1 MKTQKIFSCFFLL
14 LLSILIIITTLSA
27 AARPEPESS
36 NDGGGGFFGPGTGIP
51 EFGKGYWG
59 NGPVIGGGYGSGFG
73 GPKGGYSKS
82 GTYRPSVVCK
92 EKGPCLNKKLRC
104 PAKCF
109 SAYSR
114 SGKGYG
120 GGGGGGGCTMDC
132 KKKCVAYC

>member
-1 MKTQKIFSCFFLL
+1 MKISCFFFL
-14 LLSILIIITTLSA
+14 LLSILLITTLSTTA
-27 AARPEPESS
+27 TRPNPESS
-36 NDGGGGFFGPGTGIP
+36 NDGGAAAAAAGGFFGPGTGIP
-51 EFGKGYWG
+51 EF
-59 NGPVIGGGYGSGFG
+59 GGGYGSGFG

-92 EKGPCLNKKLRC
+92 EKGPCFNKKLRC

-109 SAYSR
+109 SAYGR

-120 GGGGGGGCTMDC
+120 SGGGGGGCTMDC